1 MSASATFGQR
11 CQVCSIVPNFR
22 QNHTQLKKLFLSS
35 RTSGGPEDS
44 PRMKIVARKSD
55 SVAYL
60 LDMSADY
67 VEYKMSR
74 SQRERMACSSNF
86 PTKKSASSSGIPSRK
101 PAARKATSSLATST
115 PRMQARSRSRSASSD
130 SESYAFEGSDEEHLR
145 QAVAKERSCSS
156 MSNSAMSTSF
166 EFSSFGLHPQD
177 AAGEAMV
184 SEDDAQRN
192 RIVGSSSVSSSEN
205 ITIGDLEEELA
216 AEVKR
221 AAVEDL
227 QDSSAEEMGW
237 MEEMRSDRKS

>member
-1 MSASATFGQR
+1 
-11 CQVCSIVPNFR
+11 
-22 QNHTQLKKLFLSS
+22 
-35 RTSGGPEDS
+35 
-44 PRMKIVARKSD
+44 MKIMARKSD

-67 VEYKMSR
+67 VEYKMAR
-74 SQRERMACSSNF
+74 SQQSSACSTNF

-101 PAARKATSSLATST
+101 PLGRKIASSLATST
-115 PRMQARSRSRSASSD
+115 PRAQSRSRSRSASSD

-145 QAVAKERSCSS
+145 MQAQKERSCSP

-166 EFSSFGLHPQD
+166 EFSFSLRPQD
-177 AAGEAMV
+177 AAGEAMI

-192 RIVGSSSVSSSEN
+192 RIAGSSSVSSSEN

-216 AEVKR
+216 PKGR
-221 AAVEDL
+221 GEDL

-237 MEEMRSDRKS
+237 MEEMKGAETKS

>member
-1 MSASATFGQR
+1 M
-11 CQVCSIVPNFR
+11 
-22 QNHTQLKKLFLSS
+22 LLF

-67 VEYKMSR
+67 AEYKMSR
-74 SQRERMACSSNF
+74 SQRERMSCSSNY

-101 PAARKATSSLATST
+101 PAARKATSALAAST
-115 PRMQARSRSRSASSD
+115 PRMQARSRSRSAASD

-145 QAVAKERSCSS
+145 QVVVAKERSCSS

-221 AAVEDL
+221 AAEDL

-237 MEEMRSDRKS
+237 MEEMKSDHKS